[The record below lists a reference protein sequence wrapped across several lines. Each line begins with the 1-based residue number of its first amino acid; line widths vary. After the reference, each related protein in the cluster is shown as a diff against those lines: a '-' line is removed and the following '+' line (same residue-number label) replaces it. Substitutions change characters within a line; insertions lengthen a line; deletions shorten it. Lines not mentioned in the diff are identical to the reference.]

1 MIETINFEEL
11 KWLHVIDPDE
21 RDYQY
26 LSDTF
31 AFHPLDIEDCRATNQ
46 RPKIDEYDD
55 YYFLILHFPYLDK
68 SNKFIRLKEVK
79 VFGVRIIS
87 LPSVVRIG
95 WLRIC
100 SSRCGRWCS
109 IMPKVLRARRKGNR

>member
-11 KWLHVIDPDE
+11 KWLHVADPDE
-21 RDYQY
+21 TDYEY

-31 AFHPLDIEDCRATNQ
+31 AFHPLDIEDCRASNQ

-68 SNKFIRLKEVK
+68 TNKFVRLKEVK
-79 VFGVRIIS
+79 VFWGKDYIVTIVRS
-87 LPSVVRIG
+87 HWVVKNLFDQVKQMVQHYNEDVAG
-95 WLRIC
+95 
-100 SSRCGRWCS
+100 
-109 IMPKVLRARRKGNR
+109 KDE